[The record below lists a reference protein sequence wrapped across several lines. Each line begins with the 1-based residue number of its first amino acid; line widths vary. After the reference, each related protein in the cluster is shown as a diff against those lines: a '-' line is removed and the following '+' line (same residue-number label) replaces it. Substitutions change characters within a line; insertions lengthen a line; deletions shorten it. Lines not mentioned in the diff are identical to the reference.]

1 LKKEKDS
8 VISVIVPIHI
18 ENEEIPE
25 VRKSIFY
32 ATTPTEVIYV
42 IEKNLSGIVE
52 NTKSFEKIIKIENK
66 GRGFM
71 LKEGVLNSSGD
82 IILFLHSDTILPKG
96 WDISIRN
103 SLKDETVIGGGFK
116 LKFNI
121 ESAYLDLV
129 VKILTLRGEPAKILS
144 GDRALFVR
152 SYLIKNNLSTLDM
165 PIMDDM
171 ELSYLMR
178 NNGKV
183 VILNKNVITSAHAF
197 LKNGIFR
204 QAIRIIISFI
214 WYRIGGNLQDI
225 YNYYYSNVK

>member
-1 LKKEKDS
+1 MNKEKGS
-8 VISVIVPIHI
+8 VISVIVPIHVQ
-18 ENEEIPE
+18 NEEIPE

-32 ATTPTEVIYV
+32 ATTPIEVIYV
-42 IEKNLSGIVE
+42 IDKNLSGIIE
-52 NTKSFEKIIKIENK
+52 DTKSFEKVIKIEKK

-71 LKEGVLNSSGD
+71 LKGGVLNSSGD
-82 IILFLHSDTILPKG
+82 IILFLHSDTILSKG

-103 SLKDETVIGGGFK
+103 SLKDETVIGGGFR

-121 ESAYLDLV
+121 ESVYLDLV
-129 VKILTLRGEPAKILS
+129 VKILTFNTERVKILS

-165 PIMDDM
+165 PIMEDM
-171 ELSYLMR
+171 ELSFLMR
-178 NNGKV
+178 NQGKV
-183 VILNKNVITSAHAF
+183 VILNQNVITSAQAF
-197 LKNGIFR
+197 KKNGIFR

-225 YNYYYSNVK
+225 YNFYYSKGK